1 MKLSIER
8 KAFLKAV
15 EDGGRAA
22 GKTTL
27 PITLCVKIKLSD
39 NKLMVTSTNN
49 KTFIS
54 KRMDIDYTDEPLE
67 LCVEASTLIAVL
79 KSIKDPQIDLAVENN
94 QLIIAHSR
102 GELEL
107 PTLSASAFPL
117 PRIEGEARQIVV
129 DAEFFTSSLI
139 RASKFVYADK
149 SNDRAVLQCVYCYLS
164 GDNLCVAASDSF
176 IIFKDSVVYTGDKS
190 DFPANGILIPSDAV
204 PAIVNAVQK
213 EGDIVIKDR
222 ERNLSINSNGC
233 SIFVTKGEGRYPNL
247 ERIFQLPESHAT
259 VKVSEVIDSVK
270 RCALAASTDMA
281 MYLDCEHDKVKI
293 EAADVISNKK
303 AKDSFTCSDGLD
315 GKNIT
320 LSATRLSAIL
330 TALPSDDAE
339 LYIKD
344 NRSIAAL
351 CPIDF
356 PDMRFMIAPLM
367 TTQA

>member
-27 PITLCVKIKLSD
+27 PITMCVKIKLSD

-94 QLIIAHSR
+94 QLIIAHSK
-102 GELEL
+102 GELQL
-107 PTLSASAFPL
+107 PTLSASTFPL
-117 PRIEGEARQIVV
+117 PRIEGNARQIVV

-139 RASKFVYADK
+139 RASKFVYEAK
-149 SNDRAVLQCVYCYLS
+149 SNDRPSLQCVYCYLS

-213 EGDIVIKDR
+213 AGDIVIKDR
-222 ERNLSINSNGC
+222 ERNFSINSNGC

-281 MYLDCEHDKVKI
+281 MYLDCEHDKVNI
-293 EAADVISNKK
+293 EASDVIYNKK
-303 AKDSFTCSDGLD
+303 AKDIFTCGDGLD
-315 GKNIT
+315 GKSIT
-320 LSATRLSAIL
+320 LSATSLYAIL

-367 TTQA
+367 TTHA

>member
-27 PITLCVKIKLSD
+27 PITLCVKIKLSEG
-39 NKLMVTSTNN
+39 KLKVSSTNN
-49 KTFIS
+49 KTFVS
-54 KRMDIDYTDEPLE
+54 KQIEIDYKGEPAE
-67 LCVEASTLIAVL
+67 FGVEANMLITTL
-79 KSIKDPQIDLAVENN
+79 KSIKDPMVELSLENK
-94 QLIIAHSR
+94 QLIVAHSK
-102 GELEL
+102 GELQL
-107 PTLSASAFPL
+107 PTLSASTFPL

-139 RASKFVYADK
+139 RASKFVYVDK
-149 SNDRAVLQCVYCYLS
+149 SNDKPALQCVYCYLS

-222 ERNLSINSNGC
+222 ERNFSINSNGC

-259 VKVSEVIDSVK
+259 VKVSEVMDSVK

-303 AKDSFTCSDGLD
+303 AKDSFTCSEGLD
-315 GKNIT
+315 GKSIT

-344 NRSIAAL
+344 RHSIAAL
-351 CPIDF
+351 CPVDF
-356 PDMRFMIAPLM
+356 SDMRFMIAPLM